1 MALAEA
7 NQTLTDQT
15 EELTMQVPPKINF
28 HNLARSEAIE
38 ARVRERLARLEK
50 VGDHIV
56 ACRVTIE
63 APHKQPHRSTVGIT
77 IDVSVPGKEIVVK
90 REQRHHE
97 SHGDAYAVIGTAFDA
112 IERQLE
118 DYRRINR
125 HEVKA
130 HDGPAYAHVVQ
141 LHEAQ
146 GYGFIETPSQPHV
159 YFHRDVVN
167 DGAFAELTV
176 GCQVLYTLADGE
188 GPMGPQ
194 ASRVQLVR
202 GMHAVR

>member
-1 MALAEA
+1 
-7 NQTLTDQT
+7 
-15 EELTMQVPPKINF
+15 MQVPLKINF
-28 HNLARSEAIE
+28 HNLARSDAIE
-38 ARVRERLARLEK
+38 ARVRQRVARLSK
-50 VGDHIV
+50 VGNNLV

-77 IDVSVPGKEIVVK
+77 IDVSTPGKEIVVK

-97 SHGDAYAVIGTAFDA
+97 SHGDAYAVIGVAFDA
-112 IERQLE
+112 LERQLE
-118 DYRRINR
+118 DQRRINR

-130 HDGPAYAHVVQ
+130 HDGPVYAHVVQ
-141 LHEAQ
+141 LYQEQ
-146 GYGFIETPSQPHV
+146 GYGFIETPTQPNV

-167 DGAFAELTV
+167 NGDFAALTV
-176 GCQVLYTLADGE
+176 GCQVLYTLAAGE

-202 GMHAVR
+202 GGHSVR